1 MMSNLKRPAGRY
13 VIAER
18 PGVLFTA
25 GTRGEGNDDIL
36 SNDVDW
42 VGRWESTRQNRVARL
57 C

>member
-1 MMSNLKRPAGRY
+1 MECLGRYLPQEHKMMSNLKRPTGRY

-42 VGRWESTRQNRVARL
+42 VG
-57 C
+57 